1 MVQNDKKLCLVQFI
15 SQEAYIWLWFL
26 VHICKMMTSLD
37 AFFIFFKVL
46 VFQFVR
52 GCEGK
57 NDTNWKKFCPSH
69 SISEELYLIWF
80 LFLVHM
86 CKMMIS
92 RTCFF
97 IFPKFWFFRVFFFW
111 GGGGGGGG
119 KGPKMIQNFQFKS
132 VTLYILRTVD
142 NIIRLLVCRC
152 KMISLGVLSVFF
164 KNMQIIVNINIFMF
178 FIGPLQTFFK

>member
-1 MVQNDKKLCLVQFI
+1 MLFSFFSKF
-15 SQEAYIWLWFL
+15 WFS
-26 VHICKMMTSLD
+26 SL
-37 AFFIFFKVL
+37 L
-46 VFQFVR
+46 GGVR
-52 GCEGK
+52 AK

-97 IFPKFWFFRVFFFW
+97 IFPKFWFFRVFFFL
-111 GGGGGGGG
+111 GGGGGWV
-119 KGPKMIQNFQFKS
+119 KGQKKNQNYQFKS
-132 VTLYILRTVD
+132 VALYILRTVD

-164 KNMQIIVNINIFMF
+164 KNIQIIVNINIFMF